1 VLFVPVLAA
10 KVPWPAL
17 SALGLGAIVGALVT
31 QLLSLWREE
40 RQNDRERNGF
50 LRLLRNEIE
59 SNLRAAHRFETQPK
73 KVWEELFYRRRQ
85 VFSTEAW
92 EEVRAQLARLLPD
105 EDFGSIFKCYIT
117 IAALQESLRTLPTE
131 DDIPNLPQVIEALSS
146 VEYEGQAYTD
156 KKGNS
161 VYNLELALHRIPL
174 TTEIA
179 NLHHQLSIDAE
190 AAKRV
195 VSKYLGS
202 RWWRFSFKT
211 SYAAF
216 L

>member
-1 VLFVPVLAA
+1 VLFVAVLAA
-10 KVPWPAL
+10 KGPWPAL
-17 SALGLGAIVGALVT
+17 SALGLGAIVGALGT
-31 QLLSLWREE
+31 HLLSLWREK

-59 SNLRAAHRFETQPK
+59 ANLGAAHRFKTQPE
-73 KVWEELFYRRRQ
+73 KVWVDVFFRRRQ
-85 VFSTEAW
+85 LFSTEAW

-105 EDFGSIFKCYIT
+105 EDFGSIFECYIT
-117 IAALQESLRTLPTE
+117 IAALQDNLRTLPTK
-131 DDIPNLPQVIEALSS
+131 DDLANLPQVIEALSK
-146 VEYEGQAYTD
+146 VEHKGQ
-156 KKGNS
+156 
-161 VYNLELALHRIPL
+161 VPL

-179 NLHHQLSIDAE
+179 NLHDQLSIDAL

-202 RWWRFSFKT
+202 RWWRFSFQT
-211 SYAAF
+211 SDAAS